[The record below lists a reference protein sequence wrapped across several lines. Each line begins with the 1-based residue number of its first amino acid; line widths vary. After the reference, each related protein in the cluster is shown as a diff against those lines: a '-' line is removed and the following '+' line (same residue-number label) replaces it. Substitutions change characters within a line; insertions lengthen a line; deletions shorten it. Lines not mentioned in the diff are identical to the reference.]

1 MSSYLSE
8 LIQFLVGYA
17 GDYQL
22 NHWMNKSVYICT
34 IYSGVREKRKEKN
47 GGTQVIGNA
56 NVARNR
62 YDDATT

>member
-22 NHWMNKSVYICT
+22 NHWMNKSMYVYI
-34 IYSGVREKRKEKN
+34 IYSGVREKRKEREEGRN
-47 GGTQVIGNA
+47 TGNWECK
-56 NVARNR
+56 RCEEPIR
-62 YDDATT
+62 